1 MPSWIVFNEQHSPMY
16 PELFIAMKFKRGS
29 QNRNWAGKAKTAED
43 YVPANGKCSVLI
55 SYTHSYQA
63 YWCRVVSFCLTDRRN
78 ERKKQLKKRV
88 LKYEKKS
95 SIEQGRAQKESRRK
109 IRVAQIYQ
117 FALQQAAKQE
127 EAKKC
132 PKVVVSDQ
140 IHEFALK
147 QAAKQEEAKVEKKKA
162 KNKSKSSQLLEADIT
177 SLTPPPLPPV
187 AIPDLFENSVV
198 DETQTN
204 SLLQSTNKPKSNAVE
219 TSVQK
224 NEKRRPRKKKANKE
238 GSGDSLRTNSAHDQ
252 PLNIATRVITASVDD
267 NNANDDNQGVKSRH
281 RGKTNPVVIDT
292 QVLAAE
298 CDGGR
303 YPTITR
309 FVGVHLPHCVLCTR
323 TDIDDEDLLM
333 VHCDFCKNTVH
344 QICLNKKLLN
354 KDPPIII
361 RELEPHDSLMCHDCM
376 MYCLAR
382 RARAESRRISK
393 WHWELGRVGLAHPD
407 AANLNEE
414 VDISTNHNIT
424 SEKVEEDSPTYSPC
438 PNSGPGGLICCSHCT
453 ASYSRF
459 LSNTAKEME
468 SQSVAKAG
476 QEVNEI
482 LDLLADAKQRLINA
496 TDVSQAN
503 DIRRKLLR
511 NNEV

>member
-1 MPSWIVFNEQHSPMY
+1 M
-16 PELFIAMKFKRGS
+16 
-29 QNRNWAGKAKTAED
+29 
-43 YVPANGKCSVLI
+43 
-55 SYTHSYQA
+55 
-63 YWCRVVSFCLTDRRN
+63 
-78 ERKKQLKKRV
+78 
-88 LKYEKKS
+88 LKYEKRS
-95 SIEQGRAQKESRRK
+95 SIEQGRAQKESGRK

-127 EAKKC
+127 EAKKG
-132 PKVVVSDQ
+132 PRVIVSNQ
-140 IHEFALK
+140 MHEFALK
-147 QAAKQEEAKVEKKKA
+147 QAAKQEEAKIQKKKA
-162 KNKSKSSQLLEADIT
+162 KHKSKSLQLLEVDIPT
-177 SLTPPPLPPV
+177 STPPPLPPV
-187 AIPDLFENSVV
+187 AIPDLFESIAI
-198 DETQTN
+198 DELQTDSFPQPAN
-204 SLLQSTNKPKSNAVE
+204 IPDSNAFE
-219 TSVQK
+219 ASIQK
-224 NEKRRPRKKKANKE
+224 SDKRRPRKKKANKE
-238 GSGDSLRTNSAHDQ
+238 GSGNCQETNSAHLPIDV
-252 PLNIATRVITASVDD
+252 ATRVNTASLNDNDVSDD
-267 NNANDDNQGVKSRH
+267 DQGVKVH
-281 RGKTNPVVIDT
+281 YRGKTNPVVIDT

-309 FVGVHLPHCVLCTR
+309 FVGVHLSHCVLCTR
-323 TDIDDEDLLM
+323 TDVDDDDLLM

-344 QICLNKKLLN
+344 QICLNKKMLN

-393 WHWELGRVGLAHPD
+393 WHWELGRVGLTHPD

-414 VDISTNHNIT
+414 VDISTNHN
-424 SEKVEEDSPTYSPC
+424 SAPEKVEEDSPTYSPC

-482 LDLLADAKQRLINA
+482 LGLLADAKQRLLNA